1 MKTKTDY
8 EPDRKKGKGRISK
21 IAEFTVSITDS
32 MSERFKVS
40 GSGGRPGETLLD
52 LRRDPELRRWPG
64 EWLGQGKA
72 PSIWADPSHARPPCG
87 LKNFF
92 MFQNDHRLL
101 GFNNGENPPLNFP
114 LDKGHAYQ
122 TETST

>member
-40 GSGGRPGETLLD
+40 GSGGGPGEMLLD
-52 LRRDPELRRWPG
+52 LGKDPEPQRCPGKWPG
-64 EWLGQGKA
+64 QDKA
-72 PSIWADPSHARPPCG
+72 PSV
-87 LKNFF
+87 
-92 MFQNDHRLL
+92 
-101 GFNNGENPPLNFP
+101 
-114 LDKGHAYQ
+114 
-122 TETST
+122 

>member
-40 GSGGRPGETLLD
+40 GSGGGPGET
-52 LRRDPELRRWPG
+52 RWTSGGILSCGDGPG
-64 EWLGQGKA
+64 SGWARGRHR
-72 PSIWADPSHARPPCG
+72 PSG
-87 LKNFF
+87 LIPATP
-92 MFQNDHRLL
+92 DHLVV
-101 GFNNGENPPLNFP
+101 
-114 LDKGHAYQ
+114 
-122 TETST
+122 

>member
-40 GSGGRPGETLLD
+40 GSGGGQVRRCWTSGGILSYGDAPGNGRARIRHRRSGLVPATPDHLVLKISSFSEMITYYLILITGKTRP
-52 LRRDPELRRWPG
+52 
-64 EWLGQGKA
+64 
-72 PSIWADPSHARPPCG
+72 
-87 LKNFF
+87 
-92 MFQNDHRLL
+92 
-101 GFNNGENPPLNFP
+101 
-114 LDKGHAYQ
+114 
-122 TETST
+122 